1 MALRTSR
8 NRESGTS
15 GRVRASV
22 NNNNMED
29 VLKPPTIRRHT
40 SLQLFLTQ
48 TAARHAD
55 ADGTSANSH
64 TDDASSLALRCRH
77 RCFRPKSASRPS
89 PAVVNTCGSHLLLRN
104 GFTTRSSG
112 QDVARIHHQLWSGDR
127 GEHHNTHQNKATAGP
142 VLIRLLVHPRQT
154 LPGIL
159 HKSARCEHSVPVPQ
173 AEPIALQAVVARAS
187 RSYCRRPQG
196 APSRLL

>member
-1 MALRTSR
+1 
-8 NRESGTS
+8 
-15 GRVRASV
+15 
-22 NNNNMED
+22 MED

-40 SLQLFLTQ
+40 SLQLFLTPDRSRTRRRRRHFRHQ
-48 TAARHAD
+48 PYRRRIFPCAALP
-55 ADGTSANSH
+55 TSLL
-64 TDDASSLALRCRH
+64 SSQVGISSTS
-77 RCFRPKSASRPS
+77 F

-142 VLIRLLVHPRQT
+142 VLIDFLVHPRQT

-159 HKSARCEHSVPVPQ
+159 HKPARCEHSVPVPQ

>member
-1 MALRTSR
+1 
-8 NRESGTS
+8 
-15 GRVRASV
+15 
-22 NNNNMED
+22 MED

-40 SLQLFLTQ
+40 SLQLFLTP
-48 TAARHAD
+48 TAAGHAD
-55 ADGTSANSH
+55 ADGTSATSH

-77 RCFRPKSASRPS
+77 RCSRPKSASRHRPS

-142 VLIRLLVHPRQT
+142 VLIDFLVHPRQT

-159 HKSARCEHSVPVPQ
+159 HKPARCEHSVPVPQ